1 MLPIVVFLLDGLADR
16 AHEVLGGRSGVEAAA
31 TPNLD
36 RLCEAGSCGV
46 LYAIGP
52 GRAPPTRVL

>member
-1 MLPIVVFLLDGLADR
+1 VYPIVVFLLDGLADR
-16 AHEVLGGRSGVEAAA
+16 AHDVLGGRTGNEAAA

-36 RLCEAGSCGV
+36 GLCASGSNGV

-52 GRAPPTRVL
+52 GRRRPG